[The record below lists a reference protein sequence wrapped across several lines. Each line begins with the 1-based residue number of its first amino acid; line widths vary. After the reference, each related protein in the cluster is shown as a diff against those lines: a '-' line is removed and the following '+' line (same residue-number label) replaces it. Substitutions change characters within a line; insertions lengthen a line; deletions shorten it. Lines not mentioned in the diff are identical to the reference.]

1 MDMYVRMSPHSLTVY
16 LYAVAILCELYYF
29 NLSALLVDML
39 SKEES
44 FFTSE
49 LSTGKAQREMTRLRA
64 KAK

>member
-1 MDMYVRMSPHSLTVY
+1 MR
-16 LYAVAILCELYYF
+16 ILCELYYTVSIF
-29 NLSALLVDML
+29 FSVSALLVGML

-49 LSTGKAQREMTRLRA
+49 LNTGKAQREMTRLRA

>member
-1 MDMYVRMSPHSLTVY
+1 MKLQNFQSYHKKYSCVVPV
-16 LYAVAILCELYYF
+16 
-29 NLSALLVDML
+29 SALLVGML

-49 LSTGKAQREMTRLRA
+49 LSTGKAQREMTRLRN

>member
-1 MDMYVRMSPHSLTVY
+1 MCVAL
-16 LYAVAILCELYYF
+16 LIFFYA
-29 NLSALLVDML
+29 SALLVGML

-49 LSTGKAQREMTRLRA
+49 LTTGKAQREMTRLRA